1 MVTHAWTPLA
11 RQPPGP
17 IQSTDNADNNQIKP
31 SNKTCPSLTIFDAHV
46 VSIYQRNV
54 NPSRAFLV
62 LMTQSNKIEIFEM
75 RFVAHLDFPR
85 PHAPHFYVG
94 LNIYILI
101 MLCTFWKLNM

>member
-1 MVTHAWTPLA
+1 MGAVRCEDT
-11 RQPPGP
+11 
-17 IQSTDNADNNQIKP
+17 
-31 SNKTCPSLTIFDAHV
+31 FE
-46 VSIYQRNV
+46 RNV

-62 LMTQSNKIEIFEM
+62 LMTQSNKIETFEM

-94 LNIYILI
+94 LDIYILI